1 MNIYEYAM
9 KVEKDGEEYYR
20 NLAEK
25 STDIGLKRVFTML
38 ADQEVKHYAALKRM
52 ARNDGFETSEY
63 ESFEGEEKTI
73 YEILKENRG
82 AGFPQDEIAYYKE
95 AIEHEDHMASFYR
108 EKAGEAETEAEK
120 YILNIIADEEDQ
132 HKEIMENILEYIEQP
147 NLVGSAEF

>member
-38 ADQEVKHYAALKRM
+38 ADQEVKHYAALKKM
-52 ARNDGFETSEY
+52 ARNDGFDSSEY
-63 ESFEGEEKTI
+63 ESFDGEEKTI
-73 YEILKENRG
+73 YEILQENKG
-82 AGFPQDEIAYYKE
+82 AGFPESEIAYYKE

-108 EKAGEAETEAEK
+108 EKAEEASTESEK
-120 YILNIIADEEDQ
+120 YILNVIADEEEQ